1 MYEPEDAINAGQK
14 GVLTVT
20 DTQEQLQ
27 MNPSEIASKKKY
39 PLPPQVDF
47 DTWRAR
53 IARRLKHGSPELDT
67 LYRWVEHHSAYFV
80 QIGHSELSSTDA
92 LLEAVFELTQP
103 EIESEHERR
112 KHDFAATKIRGLL
125 PEIEA
130 TIGAL
135 KATGSNIVPKGGTHG
150 RRFNNLQQSLE
161 KAANQIRWALIITDR
176 PYTRSA
182 DVLSHCI
189 LFLASFD
196 GCGVS
201 EPDILAL
208 TSLLMKAHGFSDEEL
223 EVFDKRSVET
233 GKIRK
238 RIKAALKVS
247 SGIREA
253 QRSFLQ
259 SPSGRQSDLSGV
271 FDFPWRSPAL
281 PRKSGPD

>member
-1 MYEPEDAINAGQK
+1 MSTKKQIKAGQK

-20 DTQEQLQ
+20 DKQKQLQ
-27 MNPSEIASKKKY
+27 MSPSETPAKKKY

-47 DTWRAR
+47 DTWKAR
-53 IARRLKHGSPELDT
+53 IARRLKPGTSELNT

-103 EIESEHERR
+103 EIASEHERR

-135 KATGSNIVPKGGTHG
+135 KATGSNIVPKGGTYG
-150 RRFNNLQQSLE
+150 RRFNNLQRSLE
-161 KAANQIRWALIITDR
+161 KAASEIRWALIITDR
-176 PYTRSA
+176 PYVRSA

-201 EPDILAL
+201 EPDALAL
-208 TSLLMKAHGFSDEEL
+208 TSLLMKAYGFSDEEL
-223 EVFDKRSVET
+223 EVFGKRSVET
-233 GKIRK
+233 GTIRK
-238 RIKAALKVS
+238 RKKAFLKVS
-247 SGIREA
+247 SEIRNA
-253 QRSFLQ
+253 QDNFRESH
-259 SPSGRQSDLSGV
+259 GKRQSDLSGV
-271 FDFPWRSPAL
+271 FDFPWRNPAL